1 MILALFVLYL
11 LQWIINGI
19 IQVVE
24 SDSPPSPSPR
34 GYPYEFDFRADYANK
49 KRELDL
55 KCNRE
60 YVLMPA
66 HSKVVMHFVLL
77 SIVSYSLCH

>member
-24 SDSPPSPSPR
+24 SDSPPSPRPR
-34 GYPYEFDFRADYANK
+34 GYPYEFDFRADYANE

-60 YVLMPA
+60 YVLMP
-66 HSKVVMHFVLL
+66 VVMYFVL
-77 SIVSYSLCH
+77 SSTVSYSLCH

>member
-1 MILALFVLYL
+1 MI
-11 LQWIINGI
+11 
-19 IQVVE
+19 
-24 SDSPPSPSPR
+24 PR
-34 GYPYEFDFRADYANK
+34 PAPVRAVIHMSDFRADYANE

-66 HSKVVMHFVLL
+66 HSKVVMYFVLL